1 MTLPSLHRLSL
12 REEDP
17 TDAPFDALGRQE
29 IEDLLE
35 RMNAANDPNDP
46 CRENLRAFCMSSP
59 SPYLRSACEAF
70 FERLCRNP
78 PFPNVLVPFLC
89 HNGLYNPY
97 QGATRQWRRQWFLFC
112 RVWHAPNQTPQKR
125 TVAINTLRRLDD
137 PLMLVI
143 PAYAFERF
151 NHVDLDTLPSTILI
165 ISRMAFYRCRMVT
178 RMQLRN
184 NLTTIETEAFAHC
197 HALQTVFVPDSVD
210 SIGRGAFSYCFALRT
225 IRLPSNNPGFD
236 RLSPS
241 TFRNCTALADLDLPP
256 TLTRIGESSMRG
268 CMALAHLAIPDSVE
282 TIENDAFRNCT
293 NLETL
298 QLPVND
304 EFDTIPALMC
314 YRCLRLQRIVIP
326 DSVEIIRASAF
337 QGCTSLVDVDLGRN
351 VTSVGARAFAGCTA
365 LRTLRLPDWNAY
377 PPGRIEGSA
386 IEGCSP
392 NLRVFVGDEEVT
404 QTLQAGVSVNYR

>member
-12 REEDP
+12 RDEDP
-17 TDAPFDALGRQE
+17 TDAPFDELGRQE

-97 QGATRQWRRQWFLFC
+97 QGATPQWRRQWFLFC

-125 TVAINTLRRLDD
+125 TVAINTLRRLHD

-143 PAYAFERF
+143 PSYAFEQF
-151 NHVDLDTLPSTILI
+151 YHVDLDTLPSTILI
-165 ISRMAFYRCRMVT
+165 ISQRAFYGCEMVT
-178 RMQLRN
+178 RMQLRT
-184 NLTTIETEAFAHC
+184 NLLTIEPQAFSHC

-210 SIGRGAFSYCFALRT
+210 SIGPGAFAYCYALRT
-225 IRLPSNNPGFD
+225 IRLPSNNQGFV

-241 TFRNCTALADLDLPP
+241 IFLRCSDLRHLDLPP
-256 TLTRIGESSMRG
+256 TLTQIGESSMCG
-268 CMALAHLAIPDSVE
+268 CISLEHLAIPDSVA
-282 TIENDAFRNCT
+282 TIGPSAFRNCRS
-293 NLETL
+293 LETL

-304 EFDTIPALMC
+304 AFDTIPAFMC
-314 YRCLRLQRIVIP
+314 YECTSLERIVIP
-326 DSVEIIRASAF
+326 QTVEHIYRSAF
-337 QGCTSLVDVDLGRN
+337 QGCTSLVDVDVGRN
-351 VTSVGARAFAGCTA
+351 VQVVYEHAFAGCTA
-365 LRTLRLPDWNAY
+365 LERLQLPNWNAH
-377 PPGRIEGSA
+377 PPGSIVGSA

-392 NLRVFVGDEEVT
+392 NLRVFVGDEEIT
-404 QTLQAGVSVNYR
+404 QTLRAGVSMNFR

>member
-17 TDAPFDALGRQE
+17 TDAPFDALRRQE

-78 PFPNVLVPFLC
+78 PFANVLVPFLC

-165 ISRMAFYRCRMVT
+165 ISPRAFYHCHMITHMR
-178 RMQLRN
+178 LRL
-184 NLTTIETEAFAHC
+184 NLTDIGTQAFSHC
-197 HALQTVFVPDSVD
+197 HALESVFVPDSVND
-210 SIGRGAFSYCFALRT
+210 IGPGAFAYCYSLHT
-225 IRLPSNNPGFD
+225 VRLPENNQAFA
-236 RLSPS
+236 RLAPS
-241 TFRNCTALADLDLPP
+241 TFLNCSDLRELDLPP
-256 TLTRIGESSMRG
+256 TLQTIGESSMRG
-268 CMALAHLAIPDSVE
+268 CISLEGLVLPNNVQVIGDQAFRNCRSLATLLLPYNDEFDEIPAFMCCQCRRLRRIVIPPSVE
-282 TIENDAFRNCT
+282 TIRADAF
-293 NLETL
+293 E
-298 QLPVND
+298 
-304 EFDTIPALMC
+304 
-314 YRCLRLQRIVIP
+314 
-326 DSVEIIRASAF
+326 
-337 QGCTSLVDVDLGRN
+337 GCTRLEYVDVGPN
-351 VTSVGARAFAGCTA
+351 VTYVGARAFAGCTA
-365 LRTLRLPDWNAY
+365 LRTLRFPDWNAY

>member
-17 TDAPFDALGRQE
+17 TDAPFDALGSQE

-78 PFPNVLVPFLC
+78 PFPNILVPFLC
-89 HNGLYNPY
+89 HNDLYNPY

-112 RVWHAPNQTPQKR
+112 RVLHAPNQTPQKR
-125 TVAINTLRRLDD
+125 TVAINTLRRLGD
-137 PLMLVI
+137 PTMHII
-143 PAYAFERF
+143 PSHAFEAF
-151 NHVDLDTLPSTILI
+151 YYVDLDTLPSTILVI
-165 ISRMAFYRCRMVT
+165 RQEAFKLCARIRTMVL
-178 RMQLRN
+178 QS
-184 NLTTIETEAFAHC
+184 NLTEIGTEAFAFC
-197 HALQTVFVPDSVD
+197 RALATVFVPDSVRE
-210 SIGRGAFSYCFALRT
+210 INKGAFGDCYSLQT
-225 IRLPSNNPGFD
+225 VRLPANNAQFV
-236 RLSPS
+236 RLAPRL
-241 TFRNCTALADLDLPP
+241 FRNCISLRDLHLPA
-256 TLTRIGESSMRG
+256 TIDHIGARAFDG
-268 CMALAHLAIPDSVE
+268 CTQLQHLAIPNSVD
-282 TIENDAFRNCT
+282 TISRSAFRDCRSLQT
-293 NLETL
+293 LE
-298 QLPVND
+298 LPQND
-304 EFDTIPALMC
+304 EFDNIPFEMC
-314 YRCLRLQRIVIP
+314 HECTSLQRIVIP
-326 DSVEIIRASAF
+326 QSVEVISARAFRLCS
-337 QGCTSLVDVDLGRN
+337 SLVDVDLGRN
-351 VTSVGARAFAGCTA
+351 LISVGARAFAGCTA
-365 LRTLRLPDWNAY
+365 LRTLRFPDWNAY

>member
-12 REEDP
+12 RDEDP

-29 IEDLLE
+29 MEDLLE

-89 HNGLYNPY
+89 HNGQYNPY
-97 QGATRQWRRQWFLFC
+97 QGATPQWRRQWFLFC

-143 PAYAFERF
+143 PSYAFERF
-151 NHVDLDTLPSTILI
+151 YHVDLDTLPSTILI
-165 ISRMAFYRCRMVT
+165 ISQRAFYRCRMVT
-178 RMQLRN
+178 RMQLRT
-184 NLTTIETEAFAHC
+184 NLLTIENEAFSHC

-210 SIGRGAFSYCFALRT
+210 SIGSGAFAYCFALRT
-225 IRLPSNNPGFD
+225 IRLPSNNPGFV

-241 TFRNCTALADLDLPP
+241 TFRNCTGLADLDLPP
-256 TLTRIGESSMRG
+256 TLTQIGESSMRG
-268 CMALAHLAIPDSVE
+268 CWSLQHLAIPDSVE
-282 TIENDAFRNCT
+282 TIGDDAFRNCHI
-293 NLETL
+293 LETL

-314 YRCLRLQRIVIP
+314 YGCPRLQRIVIP
-326 DSVEIIRASAF
+326 DTVEHIYRSAF
-337 QGCTSLVDVDLGRN
+337 QGCTSLVEVDVGRN
-351 VTSVGARAFAGCTA
+351 VQVVHERAFAGCTP
-365 LRTLRLPDWNAY
+365 LRTLRFPDWNAY
-377 PPGRIEGSA
+377 PPGSIEGSA

-392 NLRVFVGDEEVT
+392 NLRVFVGDEEIT
-404 QTLQAGVSVNYR
+404 QTLRAGVSVTYR